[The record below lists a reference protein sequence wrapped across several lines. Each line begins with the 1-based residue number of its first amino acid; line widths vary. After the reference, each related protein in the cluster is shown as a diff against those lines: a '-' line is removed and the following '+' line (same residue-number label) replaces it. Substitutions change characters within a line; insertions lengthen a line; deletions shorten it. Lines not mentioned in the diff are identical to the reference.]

1 MSRVAIIASSLYL
14 AVCFV
19 VGGVIGMHFRD
30 DDFAEESDPPEQI
43 EAADSPA
50 PATRAE
56 CIPCNGEG
64 HTCGKMCQYCKGYGT
79 VPIVRLTM
87 YPDKSDEQ
95 DEPDCQ
101 VKILSSLRK
110 APLK

>member
-1 MSRVAIIASSLYL
+1 MSRLEIIVSAMYL
-14 AVCFV
+14 AACFV
-19 VGGVIGMHFRD
+19 VGGAIGMNFRD
-30 DDFAEESDPPEQI
+30 DDFTEESIQYELV
-43 EAADSPA
+43 ETEDSTP

-87 YPDKSDEQ
+87 YPDDDDGPDET
-95 DEPDCQ
+95 DCT
-101 VKILSSLRK
+101 VKILS
-110 APLK
+110 LK